1 MDAAAALAELRAGN
15 ERFVTAAA
23 ARRVAADLMHCRTL
37 VDGQTPLAAVLGCA
51 DSRVPVEVV
60 FDQGPG
66 DLFVVRVAGNVA
78 APTQLGS
85 LEYAVQVLGVRLV
98 VVLGHSGCGAVT
110 AALDGL
116 GGAPSLSPHV
126 ETIVTRIRP
135 SLPDAAAA
143 ASDRAAALDTAVRAN
158 VAATVAT
165 VVRESDLL
173 RPEVDAGRVLV
184 AGAHYDLATGR
195 VDWVDTPA

>member
-1 MDAAAALAELRAGN
+1 MDARTAFAELRAGN
-15 ERFVTAAA
+15 DRFVTGAPD
-23 ARRVAADLMHCRTL
+23 RRVAADLEHCRTL

-85 LEYAVQVLGVRLV
+85 LEYAVTVLGVRLV

-110 AALDGL
+110 AALDVL
-116 GGAPSLSPHV
+116 AGAPSLSPHL

-135 SLPDAAAA
+135 SLPDPAAAA
-143 ASDRAAALDTAVRAN
+143 ADRAAALDAAVRAN
-158 VAATVAT
+158 VAATAAT
-165 VVRESDLL
+165 VRGESDLL
-173 RPEVDAGRVLV
+173 RPLAASGELLV
-184 AGAHYDLATGR
+184 AGAVYDLATGR
-195 VDWVDTPA
+195 VDWLG

>member
-1 MDAAAALAELRAGN
+1 MNAATAFAELRAGN
-15 ERFVTAAA
+15 ARFVAGAPD
-23 ARRVAADLMHCRTL
+23 RRVAADLEHCRTL

-85 LEYAVQVLGVRLV
+85 LEYAVTVLGVRLV

-110 AALDGL
+110 AALDVL
-116 GGAPSLSPHV
+116 AGAPSLSPHL
-126 ETIVTRIRP
+126 ETIVARIRP
-135 SLPDAAAA
+135 SLPEPAAAA
-143 ASDRAAALDTAVRAN
+143 ADHAAALDAAVRAN
-158 VAATVAT
+158 VAATAAT
-165 VVRESDLL
+165 VRHESDLL
-173 RPEVDAGRVLV
+173 RPLAASGELLV
-184 AGAHYDLATGR
+184 AGAVYDLATGE
-195 VDWVDTPA
+195 VDWLG